1 MGYLAD
7 LRTVIRGRY
16 FRRLFAVRLVSQFGD
31 GIFTGGLAGYVFF
44 SPEKQTTAGAAA
56 AAFAVLLLPYSL
68 VGPFAGVFIDR
79 WSRRQ
84 VLVYAALIRAG
95 LVAVTGALVA
105 TAHDGAPFY
114 VAALVVLG
122 VNRFFLSALSAAL
135 PHVVPRDELLMANSV
150 TPTAGTVITFA
161 GAAVGGVIP
170 RLLLAGDPRG
180 SGLALGCSALLYILT
195 SLVATSIPHRM
206 LGPDLQE
213 VVPSARD
220 AVRNVAV
227 GLVDG
232 VRHIFASRP
241 VAVALAAISA
251 HRFWYGLLTLM
262 TALLYRNHFNAP
274 GQSGRALAGF
284 GIVVIASGA
293 GFFVA
298 ALITPPATRWLSK
311 RTWITVL
318 FAAASV
324 TLAAAGLPMRE
335 APFAAAGFVLGVV
348 SQGVKICVDTIVQES
363 TGDAYRGRVFS
374 VYDMLFNTMF
384 VAAGAFAAATLP
396 STGVSYPVL
405 VVMIIGFALTAVAYW
420 FGARPRKRR
429 GPAVSRETSA
439 ADSPT

>member
-1 MGYLAD
+1 VGYLAD

-16 FRRLFAVRLVSQFGD
+16 FRRLFAVRLISQFGD

-44 SPEKQTTAGAAA
+44 SPEKQTSAGAAA
-56 AAFAVLLLPYSL
+56 AAFAVLLLPYSI

-84 VLVYAALIRAG
+84 VLVYSALVRTG

-105 TAHDGAPFY
+105 TEHDGAMFY
-114 VAALVVLG
+114 VAALAVLG

-135 PHVVPRDELLMANSV
+135 PHVVPRDELLVANAV

-170 RLLLAGDPRG
+170 RLLLVGDPRG
-180 SGLALGCSALLYILT
+180 SGLALGCSALLYIAT

-206 LGPDLQE
+206 LGPDLAGTL
-213 VVPSARD
+213 PKARH
-220 AVRNVAV
+220 AMRNVAV

-232 VRHIFASRP
+232 VRHILASRP
-241 VAVALAAISA
+241 VAVALAAIAA

-262 TALLYRNHFNAP
+262 TALLYRNYFNAP
-274 GQSGRALAGF
+274 GQSGAALAGF

-298 ALITPPATRWLSK
+298 AFITPPATRWLS
-311 RTWITVL
+311 RRAWITVL
-318 FAAASV
+318 FATAAV
-324 TLAAAGLPMRE
+324 TLAAAGLPMKE

-348 SQGVKICVDTIVQES
+348 SQSVKICVDTIVQES
-363 TGDAYRGRVFS
+363 TGDAYRGRVFA
-374 VYDMLFNTMF
+374 VYDMLFNVMF
-384 VAAGAFAAATLP
+384 VAAGAFAAATIP
-396 STGVSYPVL
+396 STGVSYPIL
-405 VVMIIGFALTAVAYW
+405 IVMIAGFAATAVAYW
-420 FGARPRKRR
+420 FGARPGA
-429 GPAVSRETSA
+429 GPDRAVSRETPA
-439 ADSPT
+439 ADRAT